1 MQIIWEY
8 FEIHGFEPNLIQM
21 FSMVVKNSCDRTDHN
36 LIFWFQISDIVF
48 PFIFTDPFFDNRN
61 IVKVVIIQGNIAD
74 LIRGLTLKYTA
85 YDMQHNQCSVTYIT
99 LHAACIKLSDPSL
112 DVHYA
117 NRVRQK
123 KFLSMNKLSEHNF
136 RVRPASFC
144 KRAFQQ
150 KAENVQ

>member
-1 MQIIWEY
+1 M
-8 FEIHGFEPNLIQM
+8 
-21 FSMVVKNSCDRTDHN
+21 S
-36 LIFWFQISDIVF
+36 
-48 PFIFTDPFFDNRN
+48 
-61 IVKVVIIQGNIAD
+61 
-74 LIRGLTLKYTA
+74 
-85 YDMQHNQCSVTYIT
+85 
-99 LHAACIKLSDPSL
+99 LHAVSIKLSDPSL

-123 KFLSMNKLSEHNF
+123 KFLSMNKLSEHSF